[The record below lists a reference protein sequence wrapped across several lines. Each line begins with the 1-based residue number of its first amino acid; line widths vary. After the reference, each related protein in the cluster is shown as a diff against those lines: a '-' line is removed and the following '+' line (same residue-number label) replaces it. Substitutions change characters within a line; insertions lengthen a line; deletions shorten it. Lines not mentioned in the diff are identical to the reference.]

1 MENAKAVEYVGY
13 QLELR
18 KEMQLMHEA
27 MTRKDY
33 AQAMEHC
40 INMQVEVKL
49 LTNAVRSWIKEKT

>member
-27 MTRKDY
+27 LTRKDY
-33 AQAMEHC
+33 TQALEHC
-40 INMQVEVKL
+40 VNMQVEVKL
-49 LTNAVRSWIKEKT
+49 LTNAVRSWTKEQ